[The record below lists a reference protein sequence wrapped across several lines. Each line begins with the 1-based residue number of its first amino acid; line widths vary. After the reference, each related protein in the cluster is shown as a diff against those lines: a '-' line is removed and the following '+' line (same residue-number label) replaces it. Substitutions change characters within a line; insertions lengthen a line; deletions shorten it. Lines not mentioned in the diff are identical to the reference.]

1 MEWSIH
7 QIARLAGTTSR
18 TLRHYGDVGLLEPSR
33 IGANG
38 YRYYD
43 QTGLLALQR
52 ILLLRQLG
60 LSLPRIREVM
70 ARQTDPAEAL
80 AVHLRWLRLEQQRL
94 DDQITAVQATLHR
107 LDEGDGLMAEESLHG
122 FDHTQYQHEVQERW
136 GDQAWRNSDT
146 WWRGMSD
153 GERAAWQHDSRRLQR
168 DWAAAAAAGEDPDGD
183 VAQALAG
190 RHADW
195 LASVPGTPG
204 HDTGAPEADYL
215 RGLGEMYVADE
226 RFAAN
231 YGGVENATF
240 VRDALHRYADRR
252 DDAGAPA

>member
-43 QTGLLALQR
+43 QTGLVALQR

-60 LSLPRIREVM
+60 LGLPRIREVM
-70 ARQTDPAEAL
+70 ARQADPAEAL
-80 AVHLRWLRLEQQRL
+80 GVHLRWLRLEQQRL

-107 LDEGDGLMAEESLHG
+107 LAEGDDLMAEESLNG
-122 FDHTQYQHEVQERW
+122 FDHTQYRQEVRERW
-136 GDQAWRNSDT
+136 GEQSWRDADT
-146 WWRGMSD
+146 WWRGMND
-153 GERAAWQHDSRRLQR
+153 DERTQWREASERLQR
-168 DWAAAAAAGEDPDGD
+168 DWAAAAAAGENPDGEA
-183 VAQALAG
+183 AQALAA

-195 LASVPGTPG
+195 LASIPGTPG
-204 HDTGAPEADYL
+204 YGTGAPAAAYL
-215 RGLGEMYVADE
+215 RGLGEMYVADD
-226 RFAAN
+226 RFAVT
-231 YGGVENATF
+231 YGGTENAAF
-240 VRDALHRYADRR
+240 VRDALSRYAERLD
-252 DDAGAPA
+252 GAEG